1 MKEFLVKAKQLF
13 FNDSLV
19 GYPVFNEKGD
29 RAFIMFDY
37 ESKLYEVDIETVS
50 RYTGYTDSDDFPIFE
65 NDIVNAYVGSD
76 VIRLVVKSF
85 YGHYVFEDMATHKL
99 VNFYSYKLT
108 MNTGETIFTARKWC
122 DEQKYILPKNQ
133 KGKGKKICLY

>member
-1 MKEFLVKAKQLF
+1 MKEFLVKAKQHF

-29 RAFIMFDY
+29 RAFVMFDY

-76 VIRLVVKSF
+76 VIRLVAKNF

-108 MNTGETIFTARKWC
+108 MNTGETIFTTRK
-122 DEQKYILPKNQ
+122 
-133 KGKGKKICLY
+133 